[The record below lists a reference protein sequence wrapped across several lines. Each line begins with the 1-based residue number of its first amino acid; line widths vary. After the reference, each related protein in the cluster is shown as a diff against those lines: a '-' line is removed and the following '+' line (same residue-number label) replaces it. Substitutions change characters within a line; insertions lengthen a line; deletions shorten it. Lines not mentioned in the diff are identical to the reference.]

1 MYLVYLLLGL
11 LPQLIGVTPEE
22 AIKVMT
28 NFTVRDLLTF
38 KDESLPCGRNVLL
51 CVSYSDVTMT
61 IWALITPTCIY
72 VQC

>member
-1 MYLVYLLLGL
+1 MVYLLLGL
-11 LPQLIGVTPEE
+11 LLQMAGE
-22 AIKVMT
+22 AIKLTT
-28 NFTVRDLLTF
+28 NFTERDLLTF
-38 KDESLPCGRNVLL
+38 KDGSLPLWKECTALL